1 MKCFRKWNLNTSFI
15 EQFVWHI
22 LEDVYFQI
30 LWLKEMQIDECV
42 HILVDG
48 IIKFL
53 MRSEENLIYQKEKK
67 LKKKIEI

>member
-1 MKCFRKWNLNTSFI
+1 LFI

-22 LEDVYFQI
+22 LEDVCFQI
-30 LWLKEMQIDECV
+30 LWHKEMQIVECV
-42 HILVDG
+42 LILVVG

-53 MRSEENLIYQKEKK
+53 MKNEENLIYQKEKK

>member
-1 MKCFRKWNLNTSFI
+1 LFI

-30 LWLKEMQIDECV
+30 LWQIEMQIVECV
-42 HILVDG
+42 HILADG

-53 MRSEENLIYQKEKK
+53 MKNEENLIFPKEKK
-67 LKKKIEI
+67 LKLKIEI